1 MVIMLICIIIPPRR
15 NEEVFMSAS
24 DWVNLSLSILSFILA
39 TFSVVTVVLTL
50 KQNNRMIESNSRPYV
65 TIYGDMTNFSDP
77 QFYLIIK
84 NFGKSGA
91 VIKDFS
97 CDIDLSKYSYGIS
110 ITPFESIRNTML
122 APGQNIVCSIDH
134 RKLNKDNINVLNFVV
149 EYEFQGKCYKEN
161 YPVNYAAFRK
171 NITTKA
177 STEDSELKTISYTLQ
192 EMVEKDL

>member
-1 MVIMLICIIIPPRR
+1 
-15 NEEVFMSAS
+15 MSAS

-65 TIYGDMTNFSDP
+65 TIYGDMTN
-77 QFYLIIK
+77 LIIK

-177 STEDSELKTISYTLQ
+177 STEDSELKKISYTLQ
-192 EMVEKDL
+192 EIVEKNL